1 MKIHNMKEKNKLI
14 RVYSGN
20 EVTISLL
27 KGQLEIEGISSSI
40 QNDSGDS
47 FLRGVPAAVD
57 LYIQQSDYKKA
68 EPIINEFIDKNKA

>member
-1 MKIHNMKEKNKLI
+1 MKEKDRLI
-14 RVYSGN
+14 RIYSGN
-20 EVTISLL
+20 EVTINLL
-27 KGQLEIEGISSSI
+27 RGRLEIEGISASI

-47 FLRGVPAAVD
+47 FLRGSPAAVD